1 MFDLW
6 CPVAGCA
13 VLRWTGDIV
22 GMDTAQRGVID
33 MLIRCDCD
41 QLVLVRTGHAR
52 GGAEKVVHGV
62 DPETLGTWAQRG
74 AGAIL

>member
-6 CPVAGCA
+6 CPVAGCT

-22 GMDTAQRGVID
+22 SIDTVQRGAID
-33 MLIRCDCD
+33 MLVRCDCD

-52 GGAEKVVHGV
+52 RGAEDVVHGV
-62 DPETLGTWAQRG
+62 DPDALGAQARRG
-74 AGAIL
+74 TGALR